1 MVTLH
6 RSSVPWLL
14 PACLALTLGSCARPT
29 FGEYHRGMEHAS
41 GVAFPLRA
49 EEAAYRCDQGDAFGC
64 FEAARRLDP
73 DPQPGRFA
81 DAETRAL
88 RQTLY
93 EAGCQGGVGAS
104 CLDELGPSADDAATR
119 RACDAQ
125 SPDSGACIRLAAASA
140 PAHLAVALEAW
151 GYPIRPTGSERSE
164 EATVSPLERACE
176 LSVDELASLA
186 CGLLGLV
193 LSEDARHTDRAAL
206 LEGRPTRLKDAL
218 RKALMAGRA
227 FGAMDR
233 ARRRHAAFI
242 AASGRED
249 AAADEA
255 IRAERKRA
263 DRANK
268 ELAVDIAVGVLG
280 AMAEARR
287 TDAMD
292 PRSGAAT
299 GELTDGRMKPADP
312 DAGIRACPACA
323 RHSTTPTSVDM
334 GSTYCAA
341 IALVATNLPDIAPAD
356 RPRWRES
363 MHANCAEVRRLVSN
377 VPKFAP

>member
-1 MVTLH
+1 MVTLY
-6 RSSVPWLL
+6 RSSATWFL
-14 PACLALTLGSCARPT
+14 PTCLALTLGSCARPT

-41 GVAFPLRA
+41 GAAFPLRA

-73 DPQPGRFA
+73 GPQPGRFA
-81 DAETRAL
+81 DAQTLAL
-88 RQTLY
+88 RQSLY

-104 CLDELGPSADDAATR
+104 CLGELGPSADAVATR

-125 SPDSGACIRLAAASA
+125 FPHSNACIRLAAASA
-140 PAHLAVALEAW
+140 PTHLAVALESW
-151 GYPIRPTGSERSE
+151 SSPTRPTGSERSAK
-164 EATVSPLERACE
+164 ATVSALDRACE
-176 LSVDELASLA
+176 LAVDELASLA
-186 CGLLGLV
+186 CGLLGVV
-193 LSEDARHTDRAAL
+193 LSEDARHTDRTAL

-218 RKALMAGRA
+218 RQALMAGRA
-227 FGAMDR
+227 FSAKDR

-242 AASGRED
+242 AASGRGD
-249 AAADEA
+249 AAAEEA
-255 IRAERKRA
+255 IRAERERA
-263 DRANK
+263 DRANR
-268 ELAVDIAVGVLG
+268 ELAVNIAVGILG

-287 TDAMD
+287 TDATD

-299 GELTDGRMKPADP
+299 GELADGAMKPADP
-312 DAGIRACPACA
+312 AAGIRACPACA

-356 RPRWRES
+356 QPRWRES

-377 VPKFAP
+377 VPEFAP